1 MITLLVGEFSFLD
14 LENDGK
20 HEAIIH
26 KIDKCFQCDNIEEAE
41 ELGESLLSDY
51 ESYLV
56 PESYKGFIN
65 LKEMESVG

>member
-56 PESYKGFIN
+56 PESYKGYIN
-65 LKEMESVG
+65 LNEMETIG